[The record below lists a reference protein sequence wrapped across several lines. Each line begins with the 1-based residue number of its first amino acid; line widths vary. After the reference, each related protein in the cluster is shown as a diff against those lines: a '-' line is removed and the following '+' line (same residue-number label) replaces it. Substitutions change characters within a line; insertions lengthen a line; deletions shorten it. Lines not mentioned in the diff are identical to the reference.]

1 MRGSTEAVQDCT
13 SQVFEGMLV
22 LNNHDGS
29 SWVAKWQRL
38 ENASPGVYAVK
49 VVGQVS
55 QTMNVKG
62 GIPRGQDVLTSD
74 HSYPMN
80 TLLQRRIMALSTYR
94 EFIKGAAPGIVN

>member
-38 ENASPGVYAVK
+38 ETACAGVYAVK

-55 QTMNVKG
+55 DAASKEGRELKG
-62 GIPRGQDVLTSD
+62 NLADLWSQLPDEYI
-74 HSYPMN
+74 
-80 TLLQRRIMALSTYR
+80 
-94 EFIKGAAPGIVN
+94 AAAENHGVVYLP